1 MWLPRSMWGF
11 GFCRNARRIVPDLV
25 VRGASLVTPSG
36 TVRADLAVEDGRIC
50 GIAPEL
56 GPAREE
62 IDAHGLA
69 VLPGLI
75 DVHLHFNE
83 PGREDWEG
91 AATGSRALAAGGG
104 VAFFDMPLN
113 STPCTVG
120 RAEFEAKRCALE
132 KSSITDFG
140 LWGGIVPGNRDALGE
155 LAECGAIG
163 FKAFMA
169 DSGLPEFPRA
179 DDLTLFEGMRAAAR
193 VNLPVAV
200 HAESQEITQAL
211 ARRALAEGRRGD
223 RDFLNSRP
231 VLAEVE
237 AIERAGLLAREAGA
251 KLHVVHVSS
260 GRGVAAA
267 LEART
272 RGTDISIE
280 TCAHYLFFTEEDV
293 ERLGAVAKCAP
304 PLRDPSEQA
313 ALWDAVLAGQVDV
326 IASDHSPAPP
336 AMKLGGDFFGIWG
349 GIAGA
354 QCTLA
359 VLLEAGFH
367 TRGLDLGRIAELTA
381 AYPARRF
388 RLQGKGGLAVG
399 NDADFVLVDLEAA
412 YTLEESGLFQKH
424 RLTPYVSVRFRGAI
438 RRTVLR
444 GRSVFVD
451 ARIMDTG
458 GGRMLR
464 PAAI

>member
-1 MWLPRSMWGF
+1 
-11 GFCRNARRIVPDLV
+11 VPDLV
-25 VRGASLVTPSG
+25 VRGGSLVTPSG
-36 TVRADLAVEDGRIC
+36 VVRADLAVEDGCIC
-50 GIAPEL
+50 AIAPEV
-56 GPAREE
+56 GGASEE
-62 IDAHGLA
+62 IDARGLT
-69 VLPGLI
+69 VLPGVI
-75 DVHLHFNE
+75 DVHLHFNQ

-132 KSSITDFG
+132 ESSITDFG

-179 DDLTLFEGMRAAAR
+179 DDLTLFEGMREAAR

-200 HAESQEITQAL
+200 HAESHEITQAL
-211 ARRALAEGRRGD
+211 ARRAAEEGRRGV

-237 AIERAGLLAREAGA
+237 AIERAALLAREAGA
-251 KLHVVHVSS
+251 KLHVVHISS

-267 LEART
+267 LEARA

-280 TCAHYLFFTEEDV
+280 TCAHYLFFTEEDG
-293 ERLGAVAKCAP
+293 ERLGAVAKCTP
-304 PLRDPSEQA
+304 PLRDACEQA
-313 ALWDAVLAGQVDV
+313 ALWDTVLAGQVDV
-326 IASDHSPAPP
+326 VASDHSPAPP
-336 AMKLGGDFFGIWG
+336 AMKRGDDFFRIWG

-367 TRGLDLGRIAELTA
+367 ARGLDLGRIAELTA
-381 AYPARRF
+381 AYPSRRF

-399 NDADFVLVDLEAA
+399 NDADFVLVDLRGA
-412 YTLEESGLFQKH
+412 YTVEESGLFQKH
-424 RLTPYVSVRFRGAI
+424 RSTPYMGARFRGAI

-444 GRSVFVD
+444 GRGVFAD
-451 ARIMDTG
+451 GRIMNTDVG
-458 GGRMLR
+458 KMLR
-464 PAAI
+464 PASFPTSTTEGAGCII